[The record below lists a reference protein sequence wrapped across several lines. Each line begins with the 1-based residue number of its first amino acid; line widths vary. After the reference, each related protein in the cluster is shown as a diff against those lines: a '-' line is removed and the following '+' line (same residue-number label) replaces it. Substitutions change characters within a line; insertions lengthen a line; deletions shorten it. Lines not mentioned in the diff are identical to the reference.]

1 MPPVR
6 SRPHIEELS
15 PLLVYLHDYGVVIC
29 RSCEFAIQPNA
40 VSSHLLRHQVYRDK
54 RRVLLECLEA
64 LNLLDPEE
72 VPCPSP
78 KSKPFPHLSVAAG
91 YRCTLPGC
99 DHLCISQKRMSQ
111 HLREHHGR
119 SRNRDLERC
128 SQQAHMQTFFKG
140 NKVRYFEVQLDPG
153 TLLKPAATEQL
164 ERMDRYHFLTAP
176 FVQNVDSTPRRATND
191 GEEVIQRASITQ
203 DQMQDLMYL
212 HHYTTSTALSMNRG
226 TEPDQFWTHDIPLE
240 ATSQSF
246 LMHGILGVAA
256 FHRASMAPDFEER
269 KKHHVAGLRH
279 QSVGLDTFRGIIDHP
294 TVQNS
299 TALTAFSRI
308 LGVQFCA
315 EALLDADTHSSHSE
329 HHTDPILSKVLN
341 FMLLLK
347 GGLDLLLNL
356 QSLLPSISSLVLS
369 AETLQG
375 LGELEMAPEALDGV
389 GPYLVNEVCMKVE
402 LLRNSSPSTLGS
414 PYRSNNL
421 TELRQLIDFCLCA
434 PESTE
439 SQRTRTGM
447 RNSRTSSMRQMVE
460 DGGLFSLAL
469 AASRCPAET
478 SFQDSQ
484 SGHPTPWPVL
494 LCYPHIPPA
503 IYAHLASISSRL
515 HAIIPQQVLQNLTA
529 FNQAM
534 AALVSSFSRF
544 YMSDSTWA
552 RWNGIESWPRMLSE
566 DFLVILEGANPAA
579 LVLVAHWCVL
589 LSKHEDSYWFLHGQS
604 QRMLTVVLAN
614 LDDELQLLVQD
625 GILVC
630 S

>member
-1 MPPVR
+1 
-6 SRPHIEELS
+6 
-15 PLLVYLHDYGVVIC
+15 
-29 RSCEFAIQPNA
+29 
-40 VSSHLLRHQVYRDK
+40 
-54 RRVLLECLEA
+54 
-64 LNLLDPEE
+64 
-72 VPCPSP
+72 
-78 KSKPFPHLSVAAG
+78 
-91 YRCTLPGC
+91 
-99 DHLCISQKRMSQ
+99 
-111 HLREHHGR
+111 
-119 SRNRDLERC
+119 
-128 SQQAHMQTFFKG
+128 MQTFFKG

-153 TLLKPAATEQL
+153 TVLGPAATEQL
-164 ERMDRYHFLTAP
+164 ESVDRYRFLTAP
-176 FVQNVDSTPRRATND
+176 FVQNVDFTPPGATGH
-191 GEEVIQRASITQ
+191 GEEAIQRASITQ

-246 LMHGILGVAA
+246 LMHGILSVAA
-256 FHRASMAPDFEER
+256 FHRASLASDPEER

-279 QSVGLDTFRGIIDHP
+279 QSAGLDTFRGIIDHP
-294 TVQNS
+294 TLQNS

-315 EALLDADTHSSHSE
+315 EAVLDADTHSFHSE
-329 HHTDPILSKVLN
+329 HHTDTTLSKVLN

-356 QSLLPSISSLVLS
+356 QALLPSASPLVLP
-369 AETLQG
+369 AEALQG
-375 LGELEMAPEALDGV
+375 LGELEMAPEKLDGV

-402 LLRNSSPSTLGS
+402 LLRNSIPSTLGT
-414 PYRSNNL
+414 PYQANNL
-421 TELRQLIDFCLCA
+421 VELQQLIDFCLRT

-439 SQRTRTGM
+439 SERTRMGLKK
-447 RNSRTSSMRQMVE
+447 RKTSSVRQTVDE
-460 DGGLFSLAL
+460 GGLFSLAL
-469 AASRCPAET
+469 AASRRPAET
-478 SFQDSQ
+478 SFQNSQ
-484 SGHPTPWPVL
+484 SDHPTSCPVL

-503 IYAHLASISSRL
+503 TYAHLAAISSRL

-544 YMSDSTWA
+544 YVADSIWA

-566 DFLVILEGANPAA
+566 DFLVLLEGANPAA

-589 LSKHEDSYWFLHGQS
+589 LSKHEDSYWFLQGQS
-604 QRMLTVVLAN
+604 QRMLDVVLAN
-614 LDDELQLLVQD
+614 LDDELQHFVQD
-625 GILVC
+625 SILAC